1 MGDLSEHF
9 DSSEFACGC
18 GCGTGTMDPH
28 VIEMLEEVR
37 TLLNKPITI
46 TSGIRCADY
55 NEQIG
60 GVQNSAHVPD
70 NRGICHAVDIHVAN
84 SQYRYLITPLLW
96 SRFQRI
102 GFGKRFYH
110 VDTMENP
117 DLVMWDYY
125 SSDHVA

>member
-18 GCGTGTMDPH
+18 GCDSGKMDPH
-28 VIEMLEEVR
+28 LIEKLEEVR
-37 TLLNKPITI
+37 VLLHKSIII

-55 NEQIG
+55 NELIG
-60 GVQNSAHVPD
+60 GVQNSAHVPQ
-70 NRGICHAVDIHVAN
+70 NGICRAVDIYVTN

-102 GFGKRFYH
+102 GFGKQFYH

-125 SSDHVA
+125 NSDHVA

>member
-18 GCGTGTMDPH
+18 GCDEGTMDIH
-28 VIEMLEEVR
+28 LIEMLEEVR
-37 TLLNKPITI
+37 TLIHKPILI

-60 GVQNSAHVPD
+60 GVQTSAHIPRNGV
-70 NRGICHAVDIHVAN
+70 CHAADLHVPN
-84 SQYRYLITPLLW
+84 SQYRYAITPLLW

-110 VDTMENP
+110 VDTLDNP

-125 SSDHVA
+125 NADHVA